1 MKWYSTQCS
10 EMSILSTFCALCIG
24 CFIDYHIGQNGAQ
37 NEGLILSNY
46 CITGVALME
55 ENESRI
61 MEGWHAIPLVSQ
73 VQNSTSF
80 YNRTQRQPNFCW
92 TLPLK
97 VIIKKNRRIISL
109 SWYTKHS
116 RLNIP
121 QKLFIWAVLC
131 QNMTKNST
139 KCPKAH
145 NVRTDG
151 FLSVIEM
158 NSRQN

>member
-10 EMSILSTFCALCIG
+10 EISILSTFCALCRG

-37 NEGLILSNY
+37 NEGLRLSNY

-97 VIIKKNRRIISL
+97 VIIKKQTYHKSL
-109 SWYTKHS
+109 LVHKTLTFEHS
-116 RLNIP
+116 SKALYLNNLMSKYE
-121 QKLFIWAVLC
+121 QEFHEMSKSSQF
-131 QNMTKNST
+131 S
-139 KCPKAH
+139 
-145 NVRTDG
+145 DG
-151 FLSVIEM
+151 WFS
-158 NSRQN
+158 